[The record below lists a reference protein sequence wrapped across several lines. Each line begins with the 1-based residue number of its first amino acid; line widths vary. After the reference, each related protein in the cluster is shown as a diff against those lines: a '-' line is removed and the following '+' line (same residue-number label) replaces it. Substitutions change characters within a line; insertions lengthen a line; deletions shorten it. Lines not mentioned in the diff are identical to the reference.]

1 MKKFRHNKSGG
12 NKMKKMTAILM
23 VMTVVLSAMTGC
35 SPQPVENN
43 DVGKEEENKIVMY
56 TNAEFAPFEYFEGE
70 NIVGADVDIANEIAK
85 DLGKELIV
93 EHTDFDGIIPAI
105 KSGKAH
111 IGAAAMTITEARQ
124 EEVDFSIGYVTSI
137 QNIIYK
143 NDAELTTME
152 QLIGKKIG
160 VQLGTTGDLKIDDAI
175 NLEDGA
181 LYNSG
186 AELKTYSS
194 AIEAAQDLLAGR
206 VDAVVTDQLPAEQIV
221 VNNPELGTVEFGD
234 ISESYGI
241 AVKKGNKELLD
252 SINKTLTRLLEE
264 GKIEEYI
271 ANHSN

>member
-1 MKKFRHNKSGG
+1 
-12 NKMKKMTAILM
+12 MKKMTAILM

-70 NIVGADVDIANEIAK
+70 NIVGADVDIAKEIAK

>member
-1 MKKFRHNKSGG
+1 
-12 NKMKKMTAILM
+12 MKKMTAILM

-137 QNIIYK
+137 QNIQIPKYK
-143 NDAELTTME
+143 E
-152 QLIGKKIG
+152 IVKYI
-160 VQLGTTGDLKIDDAI
+160 
-175 NLEDGA
+175 ED
-181 LYNSG
+181 
-186 AELKTYSS
+186 
-194 AIEAAQDLLAGR
+194 
-206 VDAVVTDQLPAEQIV
+206 V
-221 VNNPELGTVEFGD
+221 
-234 ISESYGI
+234 
-241 AVKKGNKELLD
+241 
-252 SINKTLTRLLEE
+252 LEE
-264 GKIEEYI
+264 KERTRSKDIRQKALRY
-271 ANHSN
+271 SNKNVEL